1 MSRVL
6 VTGGAGYIGSHCCKA
21 LAEAGFEPFVFD
33 NLSTGHRRAVRWG
46 PLIEGDM
53 RDRDALL
60 SAMRQAR
67 PDAVIHFAALSLV
80 GESAQHPERYYDV
93 NVVGTLQLLEAM
105 RAASVERLVFS
116 STAAVYGEPEEV
128 PISETS
134 PEQPVNPYGATKR
147 ACERMM
153 ADFDAAHGIRS
164 VRLRYFN
171 AAGADP
177 AAEIGEMH
185 DPETHL
191 LPIVIEAAL
200 GRRPAVSVFG
210 SDYPTPDGTAVRD
223 YIHVVDLAAAHVA
236 ALRHL
241 LGGGASD
248 ALNLGTGRGASV
260 SEVIARVEAVTG
272 RAVPVRA
279 ASRRVG
285 DPPVLVADPRRAEAV
300 LGWRAELDLDAM
312 VGDAWRWHRGL
323 ASQGRPTEAQDAGQ
337 GPPIPL
343 PGRERATRAASG

>member
-1 MSRVL
+1 
-6 VTGGAGYIGSHCCKA
+6 
-21 LAEAGFEPFVFD
+21 
-33 NLSTGHRRAVRWG
+33 
-46 PLIEGDM
+46 
-53 RDRDALL
+53 
-60 SAMRQAR
+60 
-67 PDAVIHFAALSLV
+67 
-80 GESAQHPERYYDV
+80 
-93 NVVGTLQLLEAM
+93 
-105 RAASVERLVFS
+105 
-116 STAAVYGEPEEV
+116 
-128 PISETS
+128 
-134 PEQPVNPYGATKR
+134 
-147 ACERMM
+147 M

-241 LGGGASD
+241 LDGGKSD

-272 RAVPVRA
+272 RAVPVRTA
-279 ASRRVG
+279 PRRVG

-312 VGDAWRWHRGL
+312 VEDAWRWHSRG
-323 ASQGRPTEAQDAGQ
+323 AVAKAQ
-337 GPPIPL
+337 
-343 PGRERATRAASG
+343 TAA